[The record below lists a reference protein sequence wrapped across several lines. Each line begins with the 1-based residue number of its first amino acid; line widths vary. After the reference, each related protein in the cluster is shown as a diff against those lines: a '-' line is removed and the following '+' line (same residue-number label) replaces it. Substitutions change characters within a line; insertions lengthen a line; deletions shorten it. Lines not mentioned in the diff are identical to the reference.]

1 MLKYPNSSNINPQRD
16 FIAPNLSVIIPT
28 LNEENFL
35 RRTIKHLF
43 VNASHIEKL
52 EILVIDAGSS
62 DKTVASVQDLPVQV
76 FVEPT
81 FKLQKHE
88 SLNFGIKKS
97 RGEILVFLDA
107 DTLVPKHFDSLI
119 LDIMKKKHSV
129 GGAFEM
135 NFVEPDLKLSLLSK
149 LNAVRYRIWKTFYGD
164 QAIFCKREVAIAV
177 GGFSNTLMEAAY
189 FCRSMKK
196 QGNLCLI
203 NQPVET
209 SARRFNKEGFWKVL
223 WFDVKIWIR
232 FILGRSLKNK
242 AKDYWKIHPE
252 NG

>member
-1 MLKYPNSSNINPQRD
+1 MS
-16 FIAPNLSVIIPT
+16 T

-35 RRTIKHLF
+35 RTTIEHLI
-43 VNASHIEKL
+43 VNTCHIEKL

-62 DKTVASVQDLPVQV
+62 DKTIASVQDLPIQV
-76 FVEPT
+76 FVEPS
-81 FKLQKHE
+81 FKLQKHK

-107 DTLVPKHFDSLI
+107 DTLVPKHFDRLI
-119 LDIMKKKHSV
+119 FSVMKKKHSV

-135 NFVEPDLKLSLLSK
+135 NFIEPDFKLSLLSR
-149 LNAVRYRIWKTFYGD
+149 LNALRYRIWKTFYGD
-164 QAIFCKREVAIAV
+164 QAIFCKREVAISV
-177 GGFSNTLMEAAY
+177 GGFSDTLMEAAY

-196 QGNLCLI
+196 RGNLYLI

-209 SARRFNKEGFWKVL
+209 SPRRFNEEGFWRVV

-232 FILGRSLKNK
+232 FIFRQSLKNK
-242 AKDYWKIHPE
+242 AKGYWKIHLE